1 MTITHILLYLY
12 RRAMLVAGAA
22 LLTLLVPLD
31 VLGSGTGEGA
41 IEQATKTITR
51 VIDFLTGPF
60 VQSALVLAIIIAG
73 LAWWFNRSNKAA
85 EVLGRICV
93 GAIIIFGAP
102 QIVTWLGL
110 AGAAI

>member
-1 MTITHILLYLY
+1 MKSSPLPLYLY

-22 LLTLLVPLD
+22 LLTLLVPLE
-31 VLGSGTGEGA
+31 VQGSGTSGSS
-41 IEQATKTITR
+41 IQAATRTIDR
-51 VIDFLTGPF
+51 IVDFLTGGF
-60 VQSALVLAIIIAG
+60 AQSALILAIVIAG
-73 LAWWFNRSNKAA
+73 LAWWLNRSTKAA